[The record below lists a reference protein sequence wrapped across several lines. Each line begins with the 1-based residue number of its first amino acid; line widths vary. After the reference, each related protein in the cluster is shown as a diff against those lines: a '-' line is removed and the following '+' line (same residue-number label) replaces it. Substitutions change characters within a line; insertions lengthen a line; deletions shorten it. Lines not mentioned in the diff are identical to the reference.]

1 MKCAGTKLTCETLA
15 DWGIRYYIEGNFT
28 ERKLN
33 FCQGSH
39 FCSCTRSL
47 NPKLLSPTQYTEIV
61 PVPAINRQKSRA
73 MFFPAFSNTGTL
85 GLVQRTSKVQGLR
98 YLSRS
103 AANMAVRCYFDIAI
117 GGNPKGRIEF
127 EVPS

>member
-1 MKCAGTKLTCETLA
+1 MLYRRRFYGTKVELLP
-15 DWGIRYYIEGNFT
+15 GQSF
-28 ERKLN
+28 L
-33 FCQGSH
+33 F
-39 FCSCTRSL
+39 CTRSL

-103 AANMAVRCYFDIAI
+103 AANMVVRCYFDIAI

>member
-1 MKCAGTKLTCETLA
+1 MRWDHVDLWNAGRLRHSVLYRRRFYGTKVELLP
-15 DWGIRYYIEGNFT
+15 GQSF
-28 ERKLN
+28 L
-33 FCQGSH
+33 F
-39 FCSCTRSL
+39 CTRSL